1 MAPTSQQDSHDV
13 HARVNAVTHD
23 EILDRIRFRGDP
35 VADRAATVVV
45 GKARFTMLTPRLVRL
60 EWAPDARFEDRAS
73 YAFPFRRGA
82 PPAFTAA
89 TADAVTTIDTGALVV
104 TFTDDGRPFHAGNL
118 AIRLTGAVAAEWVPG
133 QLDPDNLGGARRT
146 VDDRRGDAVLEPGL
160 VSRSGWAVVDDSATA
175 AFNGDGWPV
184 GRDEPDALDWY
195 FFGYGHDFAAAVGD
209 YTRFGGR
216 VPLLPR
222 WALGAWW
229 SRYHAYDEAELKE
242 LVEGFAQHGLPLDVV
257 VIDIDW
263 HLPDGWTGY
272 TWNRDLFPDPRAMLA
287 WLHARGLRV
296 TLNLHPAQGVQRFES
311 AYPEFARRS
320 GIDPA
325 SGEPVPFA
333 ITNRQFV
340 RDYFELLHHPL
351 EDEGVDFWW
360 MDWQQGRATDVPGLD
375 PLPWLNHIHFAD
387 QGRRPERRPIDFSR
401 WGGLGSHR
409 YPVGFSGDSF
419 ALWTALAFQP
429 RYTAAGANVAYGWW
443 SHDIG
448 GHSGPDDPEL
458 YVRWVQFGAVSPIL
472 RLHSNKEPESER
484 RPWAFDDAILELAR
498 DAFRLRYELVPYLYT
513 AAREMADTGAAI
525 VRPTAWAAPEEDGAY
540 LARSQY
546 LLGSDLLVVPVVRP
560 ADPETGLAA
569 VDVWL
574 PEGPWID
581 RETGETFEGPR
592 WATVAASL
600 RRIPQ
605 FVRPGSALPLA
616 VGATS
621 SVAPDLLTL
630 SVFPGTGTA
639 RVYDDDAEATWTEVA
654 VTSSDPSRVTVRVR
668 PGRVRD
674 LVVRVEQVNRPFD
687 VQVNGDEVDDWWF
700 ADATLHVPA
709 RLDGQPVT
717 VEVVADGPLSRLGPA
732 HNAQVRAA
740 DLARLVPAG
749 ARLDAL
755 PVDGQ
760 ARALAVARS
769 GGPSIQVIEHTAPD
783 EAVHTLGRVIVA
795 APETGTATATVRW
808 TIERGS
814 FREQMEGKPA
824 VVDGQALVVDAPF
837 AWDGSRQAC
846 QWRVEVRVAWEGL
859 DVVRNHTS
867 ATLNSAITSWLVAAE
882 PERPE
887 PGQWTVHRLEP
898 DDVDFGNL
906 VDRFIARFRSWGR
919 QAPPDA
925 LGWART
931 TVTVPDARE
940 VAIAYVT
947 GGPARFWV
955 DAQAVE
961 ADVTGH
967 EPVKYFTLDPP
978 PRRTAPFWLSAGS
991 HEVVVAC
998 DQPASGIINWY
1009 LTAWVTGPDGSPMLD
1024 VTQHVDLDVIP
1035 GP

>member
-1 MAPTSQQDSHDV
+1 V
-13 HARVNAVTHD
+13 IGVTHD
-23 EILDRIRFRGDP
+23 EILDRVRFWGDP
-35 VADRAATVVV
+35 VAENAATVVV
-45 GKARFTMLTPRLVRL
+45 GRARFTLLTSRLARV
-60 EWAPDARFEDRAS
+60 EWAPTGRFEDRAS
-73 YAFPFRRGA
+73 YAFPVRRGE
-82 PPAFTAA
+82 PPAFTL
-89 TADAVTTIDTGALVV
+89 TSIDAVTTLDTGDLVL
-104 TFTDDGRPFHAGNL
+104 TFADDGRPFHAGNL
-118 AIRLTGAVAAEWVPG
+118 VIRLTGAVQAEWVPG

-175 AFNGDGWPV
+175 VFDDNGWPV
-184 GRDEPDALDWY
+184 GRDNPGALDWY
-195 FFGYGHDFAAAVGD
+195 FFGYGHEFGAAVCD

-216 VPLLPR
+216 APLVPR

-242 LVEGFAQHGLPLDVV
+242 LVEGFAEHDLPLDVV

-272 TWNRDLFPDPRAMLA
+272 TWNRNLFPDPQAMLA
-287 WLHARGLRV
+287 WLHARGLQV

-320 GIDPA
+320 GIDPD
-325 SGEPVPFA
+325 SGVPVPFA
-333 ITNRQFV
+333 ITNPQFV

-360 MDWQQGRATDVPGLD
+360 MDWQQGRTTDVPGLD

-387 QGRRPERRPIDFSR
+387 QARRPQRRPLDFSR

-472 RLHSNKEPESER
+472 RLHSNKDVESER
-484 RPWAFDDAILELAR
+484 RPWAFDDATLELAR

-513 AAREMADTGAAI
+513 AARHAADTGAAI
-525 VRPTAWAAPEEDGAY
+525 VRPTAWVAPDEEGPY
-540 LARSQY
+540 LALSQY
-546 LLGSDLLVVPVVRP
+546 LLGPDLLVCPVLRP
-560 ADPETGLAA
+560 VDPETGLAG

-574 PEGPWID
+574 PEGAWID
-581 RETGETFEGPR
+581 RETGESFEGPR
-592 WATVAASL
+592 WVAVAASL

-616 VGATS
+616 VSAMTS
-621 SVAPDLLTL
+621 AAPELLTL
-630 SVFPGTGTA
+630 SVFSGTGAA
-639 RVYDDDAEATWTEVA
+639 RVYDDDGSEGSWTEVA
-654 VTSSDPSRVTVRVR
+654 VTSSDPSRVAVRVA

-674 LVVRVEQVNRPFD
+674 LVVRVEQVNRPLD

-700 ADATLHVPA
+700 ADDTLHVPA
-709 RLDGQPVT
+709 RLDGEPIT
-717 VEVVADGPLSRLGPA
+717 IEVVADGPLSRIGAA
-732 HNAQVRAA
+732 HNAKVRSA
-740 DLARLVPAG
+740 DLVRLIPAG
-749 ARLDAL
+749 ARVDTL
-755 PVDGQ
+755 PVDSQ

-769 GGPSIQVIEHTAPD
+769 GGPSVQVIEHTTPD
-783 EAVHTLGRVIVA
+783 EAVRTLGRVIVA

-808 TIERGS
+808 EIERGS
-814 FREQMEGKPA
+814 GREEIDGKPT

-837 AWDGSRQAC
+837 AWDGTGQAC
-846 QWRVEVRVAWEGL
+846 QWRVEVRVSWDGL
-859 DVVRNHTS
+859 AVVRHHTS

-882 PERPE
+882 PQLPE
-887 PGQWTVHRLEP
+887 PHQWTVHRLEP
-898 DDVDFGNL
+898 RDIDFGNL

-919 QAPPDA
+919 QAQPDA
-925 LGWART
+925 FGWART
-931 TVTVPDARE
+931 TITVPDARE
-940 VAIAYVT
+940 AAIAYVT

-955 DAQAVE
+955 DGQAVE

-967 EPVKYFTLDPP
+967 EPIKYFTLDPP
-978 PRRTAPFWLSAGS
+978 PRRTAPFSLSAGP

-1009 LTAWVTGPDGSPMLD
+1009 LTAWVTSPDGTPMLD
-1024 VTQHVDLDVIP
+1024 APAAAEQM
-1035 GP
+1035 